1 MGRPNYYWGAAS
13 NRAKSED
20 SINTS
25 EGTPSTR
32 RDADWFFYA
41 FSGRLVFLCIFWQIG
56 FFMHFLADWFFYAFS
71 GRLVFYLAKQINPA
85 RTEISEPASKK
96 LKNNRLTK

>member
-1 MGRPNYYWGAAS
+1 MRTVVVSSAHSTAS

-41 FSGRLVFLCIFWQIG
+41 FSGRLVF
-56 FFMHFLADWFFYAFS
+56 
-71 GRLVFYLAKQINPA
+71 YLANRIILQEPKYLNPHQK
-85 RTEISEPASKK
+85 S
-96 LKNNRLTK
+96 